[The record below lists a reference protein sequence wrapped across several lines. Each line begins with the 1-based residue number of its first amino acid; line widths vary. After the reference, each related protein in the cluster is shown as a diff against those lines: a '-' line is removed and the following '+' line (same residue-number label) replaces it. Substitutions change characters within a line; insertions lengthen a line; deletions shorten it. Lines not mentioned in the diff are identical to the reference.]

1 MKFDVIWKDIVNR
14 FVMAERPLIM
24 TGFMGSG
31 KSTVGKIV
39 AERLGY
45 RFVDLDAE
53 IVAAAGCSVNEIF
66 ASKGEPA
73 FRTLESS
80 KLEQILSTEERS
92 VVATGGGAVICP
104 QNRILMRRKGVI
116 INLMVTLEQ
125 MLVRLNGCSNRPL
138 LSGEDAAIR
147 AEVLMNEREQF
158 YADAD
163 IRIDTDG
170 KSVEDVA
177 AEILCSL
184 KGLLSEYSVCK
195 SC

>member
-1 MKFDVIWKDIVNR
+1 MP
-14 FVMAERPLIM
+14 ERLLIL

-31 KSTVGKIV
+31 KSTVGRIL

-53 IVAAAGCSVNEIF
+53 IVAAAGCSINDLF
-66 ASKGEPA
+66 ARDGESG

-80 KLEQILSTEERS
+80 QLELVLTEGEGS
-92 VVATGGGAVICP
+92 VVATGGGAVISA
-104 QNRILMRRKGVI
+104 QNRTLMRSRGVI
-116 INLMVTLEQ
+116 INLKATLEQ
-125 MLVRLNGCSNRPL
+125 LLTRLNGCSDRPL
-138 LSGEDAAIR
+138 MAGGDAAKR
-147 AEVLMNEREQF
+147 AATLMDEREQ
-158 YADAD
+158 YYDDAD

-184 KGLLSEYSVCK
+184 KGLFN
-195 SC
+195 